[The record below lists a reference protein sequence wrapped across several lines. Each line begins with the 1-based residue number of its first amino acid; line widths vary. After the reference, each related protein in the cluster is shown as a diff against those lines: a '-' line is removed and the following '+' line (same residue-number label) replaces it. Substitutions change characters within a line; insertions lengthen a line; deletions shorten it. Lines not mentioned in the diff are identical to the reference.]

1 MSGFTSPVLIYSILA
16 PIIIVLA
23 GAIIGV
29 LLEAFAPRT
38 KRAAAQ
44 LSVTIITLVLSLLSV
59 ISIRGKESVEA
70 AGGSVAFDGA
80 A

>member
-1 MSGFTSPVLIYSILA
+1 MSSFSSPVLNYSILA

-29 LLEAFAPRT
+29 LLEAFAPRA

-44 LSVTIITLVLSLLSV
+44 LAVTIVTLLLSLLSV
-59 ISIRGKESVEA
+59 ISIRGKESVSA
-70 AGGSVAFDGA
+70 AGGRAR
-80 A
+80 